1 MTKQHPNTGQD
12 QPKTAKRRRVREQY
26 EPEIVYQYWAAAGG
40 KVLEAM
46 RLAEGAGEDRVPSNR
61 HTWAE
66 YALQHKF
73 AERLKED
80 EEKKWALFH
89 EEREKNQQPL
99 LDKMARAFELIGDAF
114 YQTIERDYAALR
126 GDDVQAFKQAQKRL
140 DKMFGSADAFDRI
153 YRMYF
158 RARNLP
164 ERLTQQTVKT
174 SPNAVGYEEF
184 EEEDT
189 RAKTIEEARSRKAAK
204 EPL

>member
-1 MTKQHPNTGQD
+1 M
-12 QPKTAKRRRVREQY
+12 
-26 EPEIVYQYWAAAGG
+26 YQYWAAAGG
-40 KVLEAM
+40 NVSNAV
-46 RLAEGAGEDRVPSNR
+46 RLAEDAGEDRLPVKH

-66 YALQHKF
+66 YAERHKF

-80 EEKKWALFH
+80 EEKKWQKFH

-99 LDKMARAFELIGDAF
+99 LDKIARAFELLGDAF

-126 GDDVQAFKQAQKRL
+126 GDDVQAMRQAQKRL
-140 DKMFGSADAFDRI
+140 DKMFGSAESFDRA

-204 EPL
+204 ETL